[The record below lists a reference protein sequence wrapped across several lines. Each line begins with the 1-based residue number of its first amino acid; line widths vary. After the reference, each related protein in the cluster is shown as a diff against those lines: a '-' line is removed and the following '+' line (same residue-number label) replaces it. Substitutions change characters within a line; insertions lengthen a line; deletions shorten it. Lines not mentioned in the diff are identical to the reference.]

1 VSGTLKAMSDTIKIM
16 PSALK
21 TMYDPLKQLSPGQG
35 EPYPNSYWA
44 NCSGTAP
51 CSDGVIE
58 SDIDVD
64 VAIIGGGYTGLSC
77 ALHLARQHNI
87 KSHILEAN
95 QTAWGCS
102 GRNAGFILKSTGRK
116 PYSAIIKKWGGEIA
130 QGIYNEVCE
139 GIEAV
144 NGLIAEGIDCDPQSK
159 GYLRVAHKQSMFKG
173 LSEQSEMLKNTFNY
187 STEILSAEQIKQEY
201 FDSQNTFGAIR
212 FSDCYGINP
221 LKLAW
226 GYQNLAQLA
235 GVKVHTASPV
245 TRWEQLK
252 NKSSKKQILHTPN
265 GIVKA
270 DKVVIATNGY
280 TPKNFHLSVDNRT
293 LPVLSQIIV
302 TEPLSNAQLA
312 DTNFLTDNVVMDTRA
327 LKYYFRK
334 LPDNRILFGGRGA
347 ISGKDANDPYFAN
360 RLLNILRKNF
370 PPLHSITFDYSWAGW
385 LSISLDDLPHI
396 CQADDDG
403 DVFYGM
409 GYCGNGVSFSV
420 QAGKRLA
427 DRVAGIE
434 IPNLPFYTKQ
444 LPKFPFAKF
453 RRVGQWGYFHYG
465 KIKDRWF

>member
-1 VSGTLKAMSDTIKIM
+1 
-16 PSALK
+16 
-21 TMYDPLKQLSPGQG
+21 MYDPLKQQFPGQG
-35 EPYPNSYWA
+35 EPYPTSYWTD
-44 NCSGTAP
+44 CSSEAP
-51 CSDGVIE
+51 KDDGKIE
-58 SDIDVD
+58 SDIEVD

-77 ALHLARQHNI
+77 ALHLATEHNI
-87 KSHILEAN
+87 KSHVLEAN

-116 PYSAIIKKWGGEIA
+116 PYSTIIKQWGKDIA

-139 GIEAV
+139 GVETV
-144 NGLIAEGIDCDPQSK
+144 NQLIATGIECSPQSK
-159 GYLRVAHKQSMFKG
+159 GYLRVAHKPSMFQS
-173 LSEQSEMLKNTFNY
+173 LVEQSDMLKKEFNY
-187 STEILSAEQIKQEY
+187 STEILTKQQIQKDY
-201 FDSQNTFGAIR
+201 FDSQNVFGAIR

-226 GYQNLAQLA
+226 GYQKLAQQA
-235 GVKVHTASPV
+235 GVKIHTASPV
-245 TRWEQLK
+245 IRWEQT
-252 NKSSKKQILHTPN
+252 NNNKQILYTPN

-302 TEPLSNAQLA
+302 TESLTDAQIA
-312 DTNFLTDNVVMDTRA
+312 ETNFITDNVVMDTRA

-347 ISGKDANDPYFAN
+347 ISGKDANNPYFAN
-360 RLLNILRKNF
+360 RLLKVFRESF
-370 PPLHSITFDYSWAGW
+370 PPLHSIKFDYSWSGW

-396 CQADDDG
+396 CQADEHG
-403 DVFYGM
+403 HVFYSM
-409 GYCGNGVSFSV
+409 GYCGNGVSFAA

-427 DRVAGIE
+427 ERVAGVE
-434 IPNLPFYTKQ
+434 IPNLPFYTKE
-444 LPKFPFAKF
+444 LPKFPLAKF

-465 KIKDRWF
+465 KVKDRWF